1 MNIFIYINTFYFIF
15 LTSYIYIDEN
25 RQVDILC
32 EKIESF
38 FSLSIITNIVFIFV
52 FCLKIDYLQNQ
63 KFTYICFTS
72 FGLHKVG
79 LSLFKDS

>member
-1 MNIFIYINTFYFIF
+1 M
-15 LTSYIYIDEN
+15 DEN

-38 FSLSIITNIVFIFV
+38 FSLSIITNIVFIFA

-79 LSLFKDS
+79 LSLFKDSWYGFENMP